1 MTMMQAAGADDDNG
15 DNYCRVTTS
24 VKTDIKTARPK
35 NFRIHKKKNNVVHLL
50 WDLTPIHYL
59 L

>member
-24 VKTDIKTARPK
+24 VKTDIKTARPE
-35 NFRIHKKKNNVVHLL
+35 NFRIHKKKNNVIHLL
-50 WDLTPIHYL
+50 
-59 L
+59 